1 MVEARN
7 SSTIINIFKDVNDEI
22 ACAVRLYE
30 EKFGIGL
37 VWVVQ
42 VPARLCLAADHTDYW
57 MGFTPELITM
67 ASDSQSMIAIIGSR
81 DDSIVSCHSNN
92 EKFENWDVDINENKP
107 IGNDWLNW
115 LENKSEQKAHWSN
128 YVIGAVKYSQMFD
141 NIKFGFNMV
150 ITSTIPPAAGASSS
164 SALSICAMFATKL
177 TNSLPINKLD
187 MVKQTSEAEWFCG
200 TRGGMMDHATM
211 MFGERGKVLKLSFN
225 PFSTHSIKL
234 PNQIEKCKFTLL
246 FTHSSEK
253 SKGVLCA
260 FNELAFIAR
269 EIVPRLLGNNLV
281 ENWRIKINQLPEK
294 ITKDE
299 ILDLWGDDIIT
310 FQNLYPV
317 LFENDFE
324 IKIRD
329 RFFFAM
335 NEYERSKKM
344 QRMLCDE
351 NCTIEEIANVM
362 NEAWHDSGQF
372 YGIRTEL
379 MDEFA
384 KKAREIDG
392 VLGIKVMGAGFGGN
406 LLIISRNNTDLSKLG
421 SERLLEC
428 HAGNAARIIDP
439 NEHMPQLIK
448 QPNLAAI
455 LLCGGKG
462 TRMLSEGITTHKP
475 LLELNGTPATKL
487 VIKQLLE
494 SKLSYSQIIVVV
506 PPSREKEY
514 HEEMEGM
521 NVKIIVQEHALGTGN
536 AVYCAIDE
544 LLSPIEQIYVSF
556 GTQPLVR
563 NQTIKSSLAHH
574 IQSRAGFTLPTTMRN
589 NPYAPL
595 IRDENGVIVGSL
607 ETHLDG
613 VETPLFGETN
623 VGGYWVSKHA
633 LNDVLV
639 KIHDELYDKN
649 NNIYKTNSG
658 ELGFPNEMTAGCIKL
673 GLGVE
678 GIAIADPEEVIG
690 LKTPE
695 QIEVIEK
702 WLKKRTS

>member
-1 MVEARN
+1 M
-7 SSTIINIFKDVNDEI
+7 
-22 ACAVRLYE
+22 
-30 EKFGIGL
+30 
-37 VWVVQ
+37 
-42 VPARLCLAADHTDYW
+42 
-57 MGFTPELITM
+57 
-67 ASDSQSMIAIIGSR
+67 
-81 DDSIVSCHSNN
+81 
-92 EKFENWDVDINENKP
+92 
-107 IGNDWLNW
+107 
-115 LENKSEQKAHWSN
+115 
-128 YVIGAVKYSQMFD
+128 
-141 NIKFGFNMV
+141 
-150 ITSTIPPAAGASSS
+150 
-164 SALSICAMFATKL
+164 
-177 TNSLPINKLD
+177 
-187 MVKQTSEAEWFCG
+187 
-200 TRGGMMDHATM
+200 
-211 MFGERGKVLKLSFN
+211 
-225 PFSTHSIKL
+225 
-234 PNQIEKCKFTLL
+234 
-246 FTHSSEK
+246 
-253 SKGVLCA
+253 
-260 FNELAFIAR
+260 
-269 EIVPRLLGNNLV
+269 GNNLV

-362 NEAWHDSGQF
+362 NEAWYDSGQF

-494 SKLSYSQIIVVV
+494 SKLSYSHIIVVV
-506 PPSREKEY
+506 PPSRVKEY

-521 NVKIIVQEHALGTGN
+521 NVKIITFPEGEDPDSYSHKLSQEEFSNYL
-536 AVYCAIDE
+536 
-544 LLSPIEQIYVSF
+544 
-556 GTQPLVR
+556 
-563 NQTIKSSLAHH
+563 
-574 IQSRAGFTLPTTMRN
+574 
-589 NPYAPL
+589 
-595 IRDENGVIVGSL
+595 
-607 ETHLDG
+607 
-613 VETPLFGETN
+613 
-623 VGGYWVSKHA
+623 
-633 LNDVLV
+633 
-639 KIHDELYDKN
+639 KN
-649 NNIYKTNSG
+649 NEQDFIEYKAKLHKKIFPATRHRNS
-658 ELGFPNEMTAGCIKL
+658 N
-673 GLGVE
+673 
-678 GIAIADPEEVIG
+678 
-690 LKTPE
+690 
-695 QIEVIEK
+695 
-702 WLKKRTS
+702 S